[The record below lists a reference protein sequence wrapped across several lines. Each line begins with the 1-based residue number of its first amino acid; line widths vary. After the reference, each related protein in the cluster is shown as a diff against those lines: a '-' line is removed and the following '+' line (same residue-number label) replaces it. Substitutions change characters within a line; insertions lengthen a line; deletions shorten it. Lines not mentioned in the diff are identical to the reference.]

1 LPGRYV
7 LVVSGFSGIMALE
20 TNAMT
25 RPDQS
30 DLMNVILVGKELL
43 RSRTFIELKDAL
55 SNYVVRLFDA
65 SGCILTLMS
74 GGRLDPKT
82 SEFGGT
88 CESDKKSE
96 YYEEYYKIDP
106 LLKAPYTP
114 YPYRV
119 YTTQDVVGDQALF
132 EKTEY
137 YRKFLKPMS
146 IRSHLFFNL
155 GNGTEFIG
163 NFLLTRDAAS
173 PPFGAAEKGLAV
185 LIEPILS
192 AALENTL
199 LIDQNLRHEFAIS
212 ALLEKIPAKGIV
224 ILNGS
229 LDLVHKNGNAEII
242 LSMLY
247 QPDEPRHKLPALVR
261 SEIQWRVNEIMKG
274 SLNGSVPSDLTSL
287 GLSPFGTKRK
297 IVVKVSPISGQMK
310 RPHILL
316 TLEMEHNQLF
326 IAEQL
331 DGHGLT
337 HREIEIAASICQGM
351 KNVDIAQRLCISEHT
366 VSNHVRHIF
375 EKLGINNRTGLFQY
389 IVDLTK

>member
-1 LPGRYV
+1 MGLQ
-7 LVVSGFSGIMALE
+7 S

-25 RPDQS
+25 RPDQP

-43 RSRTFIELKDAL
+43 RSRTFSELKDAL

-82 SEFGGT
+82 SEFAGT

-114 YPYRV
+114 YPYKV
-119 YTTQDVVGDQALF
+119 YTTQDVVGDQASF

-137 YRKFLKPMS
+137 YRNFLKPMS

-173 PPFGAAEKGLAV
+173 PPFGTTEKGLAV
-185 LIEPILS
+185 LIEPFLS

-212 ALLEKIPAKGIV
+212 ALLERIPAKGIV

-229 LDLVHKNGNAEII
+229 LDLIHKNGNAEII

-247 QPDEPRHKLPALVR
+247 QPDEPRQKLPALVR
-261 SEIQWRVNEIMKG
+261 NEIQWRVNEIMKG
-274 SLNGSVPSDLTSL
+274 SPNTLPSDLI
-287 GLSPFGTKRK
+287 GFELSPFGTRRK
-297 IVVKVSPISGQMK
+297 MLVKLCPISGQMR

-337 HREIEIAASICQGM
+337 QREIEIAAFICQGM
-351 KNVDIAQRLCISEHT
+351 KNVDIAQQLCISEHT